1 MGQRP
6 FTMIAAAIFALMA
19 IIHIYRLFT
28 NFQVVLGSHTIPMTV
43 SYAAIVLAGAL
54 AIGLFREARR

>member
-6 FTMIAAAIFALMA
+6 FTMIAAVIFALMA
-19 IIHIYRLFT
+19 LIHLYRLFT
-28 NFQVVLGSHTIPMTV
+28 NFQVVLGSHMIPMTV
-43 SYAAIVLAGAL
+43 SYAAIVITGAL

>member
-6 FTMIAAAIFALMA
+6 FTMIAAVIFALMA
-19 IIHIYRLFT
+19 LVHLYRLVT
-28 NFQVVLGSHTIPMTV
+28 DFQVVLGSHTIPMTV
-43 SYAAIVLAGAL
+43 SYAAIVIAGAL

>member
-6 FTMIAAAIFALMA
+6 FTMIAAVIFALMA
-19 IIHIYRLFT
+19 LIHLYRLFT
-28 NFQVVLGSHTIPMTV
+28 DFQVVLGSHTIPMTA

>member
-28 NFQVVLGSHTIPMTV
+28 DFQVVLGSHTIPMTA

>member
-6 FTMIAAAIFALMA
+6 FTWIAAAIFALMA
-19 IIHIYRLFT
+19 LIHLYRLFT
-28 NFQVVLGSHTIPMTV
+28 DFQVVLGSHTIPMTV

>member
-6 FTMIAAAIFALMA
+6 FTMIAAVIFALMA
-19 IIHIYRLFT
+19 LVHLYRLVT
-28 NFQVVLGSHTIPMTV
+28 DFQVVLGSHKIPMTV
-43 SYAAIVLAGAL
+43 SYAAIVIAGAL

>member
-6 FTMIAAAIFALMA
+6 FTMIAAVIFALMA
-19 IIHIYRLFT
+19 LVHLYRLAT
-28 NFQVVLGSHTIPMTV
+28 DFQIILGSHTIPMTV
-43 SYAAIVLAGAL
+43 SYAAIVITGAL

>member
-1 MGQRP
+1 
-6 FTMIAAAIFALMA
+6 MIAAAIFALMA
-19 IIHIYRLFT
+19 LIHLYRLFT
-28 NFQVVLGSHTIPMTV
+28 DFQVVLGSHVIPMTV